1 MAYVLGFFA
10 ADGCMMKNRR
20 GACFIEFQITDKSL
34 LGRIRKALE
43 SENKI
48 SSRKRA
54 ENFKRIYR
62 LQIGSKQIYSD
73 LLILG
78 FTPHKSKTLNFPMI
92 PAEYL
97 NHFVRGYFDGDGN
110 VSFGKY
116 LRKDTG
122 LKRYVF
128 TSRFTSGS
136 RLFLEALLTRLQNV
150 VKGGY
155 IYNKERGYELVFA
168 GRDSLALF
176 DFMYNNVQSRLWLS
190 RKKKIFEVAINTMK
204 MRA

>member
-10 ADGCMMKNRR
+10 ADGCMMENKR
-20 GACFIEFQITDKSL
+20 GACFIEFQITDKRL
-34 LGRIRKALE
+34 LEDIKTTLE
-43 SENKI
+43 SDNKI

-62 LQIGSKQIYSD
+62 LQIGSKQIYND
-73 LLILG
+73 LLSIG
-78 FTPHKSKTLNFPMI
+78 FTPHKSGTLKFPAV
-92 PAEYL
+92 PEEYL
-97 NHFVRGYFDGDGN
+97 GSFVRGYFDGDGN

-116 LRKDTG
+116 VRSEG
-122 LKRYVF
+122 GVKRYVF

-136 RLFLEALLTRLQNV
+136 RLFLEELFSRLKEFVN
-150 VKGGY
+150 GGY
-155 IYNKERGYELVFA
+155 IYKKERGYELVFA

-176 DFMYNNVQSRLWLS
+176 DFMYNNVQCRLWLE
-190 RKKKIFEVAINTMK
+190 RKKRIFKRAIKAMK